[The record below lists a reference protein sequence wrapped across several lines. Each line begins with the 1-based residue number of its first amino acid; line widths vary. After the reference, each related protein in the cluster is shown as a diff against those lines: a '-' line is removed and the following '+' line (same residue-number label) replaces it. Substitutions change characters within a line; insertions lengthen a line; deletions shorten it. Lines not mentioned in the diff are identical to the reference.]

1 MARTDR
7 RPGAPTANGAMDSAI
22 QKDRDPGNGL
32 MKGRNG
38 SVGARTS
45 YPDDGSDGLQ
55 RADTPSGQVV
65 AMVAHEL
72 ESSLIA
78 VSRNAELLRLAGPDL
93 GLEQEDRLAGIE
105 RTADRMKR
113 LLTSMRNLAQS
124 TIEIESVPLD
134 EVVEEVGEMLLP
146 LASDR
151 HAEIVTS
158 GPLPTV
164 LADRNQI
171 VQLLQNLVSNA
182 IKFGPRRSGRVTVA
196 AARTSNA
203 WRVTVSDQGPGI
215 APGDRERIFEPF
227 RRLPGSRWQAGTGL
241 GLAICK
247 RVAENHG
254 GSLIVESPPGSGSR
268 FVFTLP
274 DRERTPDP
282 GSNGAGLRRS

>member
-7 RPGAPTANGAMDSAI
+7 HPGALTASNAIDGAI
-22 QKDRDPGNGL
+22 QNDRDAGNGL
-32 MKGRNG
+32 VKGRNG
-38 SVGARTS
+38 SVKAATNH
-45 YPDDGSDGLQ
+45 PDDRPNGLHQ
-55 RADTPSGQVV
+55 ADTQSGEVV

-78 VSRNAELLRLAGPDL
+78 VSTNAELLRRAGPDL
-93 GLEQEDRLAGIE
+93 SLEQEDRLAGIE

-113 LLTSMRNLAQS
+113 LLTSMKNLAQA
-124 TIEIESVPLD
+124 TIEIEPVPLD
-134 EVVEEVGEMLLP
+134 EVVEEVRETLLP
-146 LASDR
+146 LAAGR
-151 HAEIVTS
+151 QAEIVTG
-158 GPLPTV
+158 GPLPTI

-171 VQLLQNLVSNA
+171 AQLLQNLVSNA
-182 IKFGPRRSGRVTVA
+182 IKFGPRRSGRVTVT

-203 WRVTVSDQGPGI
+203 WCVTVSDQGSGI

-227 RRLPGSRWQAGTGL
+227 RRLPGSRWQPGTGL

-254 GSLIVESPPGSGSR
+254 GSLTVESPHGRGSR
-268 FVFTLP
+268 FVLTLP
-274 DRERTPDP
+274 DREPGAAP